1 MGNVLDAGVV
11 LSLSSRPMDATSE
24 LAFAVRLVS
33 TEFDVSRVQVRR
45 VVGREAISQPFC
57 FDVELAVTEMNGLD
71 GNKVIGSRVSLVFEM
86 LGADARTVH
95 GMVTTFV
102 DLLDTEPAHSSYRIR
117 IVPRLH
123 RLTFVDT
130 QEVFLDTNVPDLVS
144 HKLALVNLDAKDAS
158 FRLMERYP
166 MRDIIVQ
173 WRETDLAFVSRLLEH
188 LGISYYFDH
197 EGGAD
202 HLVFTDHNE
211 GFGRV
216 ETLRTAHWQGRGEHT
231 DVFRIE
237 AERHLFPAMYAVL
250 DYDYRAPQL
259 DLTQTYEHPSGYAG
273 GVAEYGAHHREPAE
287 GARLARARAEERD
300 ARCRFFSGE
309 SDLVGLTA
317 GALVKLEGHPLL
329 PDVNLLIV
337 EVEHSATLVVG
348 NVGGHGGET
357 YTNRFKAIDASRT
370 YRPPRVTP
378 RPRIHGILTAITEPP
393 MLGASGQVA
402 QIDSQGRYTVKF
414 FFDAAAGEGRPRNSA
429 PARMA
434 QPHAG
439 PDYGMHFPLRPNV
452 EVTVSFIDGDPDR
465 PIITSAVPNPVTSS
479 PVTRSDAVFNRIKS
493 QSGAVIEFKD
503 R

>member
-1 MGNVLDAGVV
+1 MATTDFT
-11 LSLSSRPMDATSE
+11 LS
-24 LAFAVRLVS
+24 VHLVS
-33 TEFDVSRVQVRR
+33 KAFDVSKVQIRR
-45 VVGREAISQPFC
+45 IVGREAISQPFS
-57 FDVELAVTEMNGLD
+57 FDVELVVSEMNGLD
-71 GNKVIGSRVSLVFEM
+71 GNEVIGALVALVWEQNN
-86 LGADARTVH
+86 LEVRTVH

-102 DLLDTEPAHSSYRIR
+102 DLLDTEPAHSSYRLR
-117 IVPRLH
+117 VVPRLH

-130 QEVFLDTNVPDLVS
+130 QEVFLDTNVPDLVR
-144 HKLALVNLDAKDAS
+144 HKLSLVNLVGDDAS
-158 FRLMERYP
+158 YRLMEPYP
-166 MRDIIVQ
+166 ERDIIVQ

-197 EGGAD
+197 DNGKD
-202 HLVFTDHNE
+202 QLVFTDHND
-211 GFGRV
+211 GFARL
-216 ETLRTAHWQGRGEHT
+216 ERLPFAAWQGRGERT

-250 DYDYRAPQL
+250 DYDYRAPHL
-259 DLTQTYEHPSGYAG
+259 DLTQTYEHPSGFAG
-273 GVAEYGAHHREPAE
+273 GVAEYGSHHRVPQD

-300 ARCRFFSGE
+300 AQCRFFRGDSTI
-309 SDLVGLTA
+309 VGLTA
-317 GALVKLEGHPLL
+317 GALVRLAGHPLL
-329 PDVNLLIV
+329 ADVTLLIV
-337 EVEHSATLVVG
+337 EVTHQLTVVVG
-348 NVGGHGGET
+348 NSGGTGGEG
-357 YTNRFKAIDASRT
+357 YVNSFKAVDASRT

-378 RPRIHGILTAITEPP
+378 RPRINGILTGITEPP
-393 MLGASGQVA
+393 QLGASGRVA

-439 PDYGMHFPLRPNV
+439 PDYGMHFPLKPNV

-465 PIITSAVPNPVTSS
+465 PIITSAVPNPVTAS

-493 QSGAVIEFKD
+493 ESGAAIEFKD